1 MIFTVIWISLQRLR
15 HNKAELLLTFV
26 VPIIFFSI
34 FACIFGARGE
44 TQSRPATKIVICDT
58 VDSDAS
64 RRLGAGLSKEES
76 LQVRRLRLDRDQSRR
91 AGDSQKVAEQLLRRG
106 HAAAVVLIQPS
117 TAGDASE
124 LDVQVFADS
133 FDQVASKIVA
143 PAVQKTLAA
152 ESWSEQVEALQQAQ
166 TRAAQLAASASLHTH
181 VQLAS
186 AERPL
191 GTATT
196 GGSAPSPAVEWKKI
210 PEVRVRDV
218 LGESKSNPVIAMYA
232 AGIAVMFLL
241 FSAVTSGGSLLEE
254 RENAT
259 LDRLL
264 CSRLTMDQLLLGKW
278 CYLSLMGF
286 MQTLLMFAVGAA
298 CFGLDLVGH
307 WDGFLIMT
315 VVTSGSAAG
324 FALML
329 AAVCRSRAQLGWVST
344 VVILAMSALGGSMVP
359 RYLMSEQIRRIGGL
373 TFNAWALDG
382 YNKVFWR
389 ELPVG
394 DLALEVAVLS
404 GCALLFMIIARTAAA
419 RWERV

>member
-64 RRLGAGLSKEES
+64 RRLAAGLSKEES

-117 TAGDASE
+117 TAGE

-166 TRAAQLAASASLHTH
+166 ARAVRLATSTSTH
-181 VQLAS
+181 APVQLAS

-191 GTATT
+191 EAA
-196 GGSAPSPAVEWKKI
+196 GGSAPSPTVEWKKI
-210 PEVRVRDV
+210 PEVRMRDV

-278 CYLSLMGF
+278 CYLSMMGF
-286 MQTLLMFAVGAA
+286 MQTLLMFVVGAV

-307 WDGFLIMT
+307 CDGFLIMT
-315 VVTSGSAAG
+315 IVTSGSAAG

-394 DLALEVAVLS
+394 DLAIEVAVLS